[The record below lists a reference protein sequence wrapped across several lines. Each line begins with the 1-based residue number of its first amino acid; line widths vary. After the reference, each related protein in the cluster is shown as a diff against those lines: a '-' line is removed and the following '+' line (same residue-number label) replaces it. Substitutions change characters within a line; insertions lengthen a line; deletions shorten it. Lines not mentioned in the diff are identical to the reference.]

1 MRDLFLV
8 SFPILSSIIITPLIG
23 ALIALFVK
31 GEEKAISKNVRE
43 LALWTTL
50 VELVL
55 VIILIIQFDFNN
67 SNFQFIEK
75 KSILDKFSIS
85 YHLGVDAISLIFIL
99 LTTFLFPLCFFYTKL
114 SIKFRTREFV
124 IAMLFLEAL
133 TIGVFCSLDIV
144 LFYIFFESLLIP
156 MFLIIGIWG
165 GKNRIFSSFKF
176 FLYTLAGSVFFL
188 ISIIFMAYTSNTTS
202 IIELDN
208 YYFDVHVQKWLWLGM
223 FLSFAIK
230 VPMWPFHTWL
240 PDAHVEAPTI
250 GSMILAGILLK
261 VGGFAFLRISL
272 PILPEAS
279 SYFSTFV
286 VLLSAIAVIY
296 TSLVAFAQTDIKKLI
311 AYSSVA
317 HMGYVT
323 AGIFSISEVGIQ
335 GSLFQMISHGIVSAG
350 LFLSIGIL
358 YERTGSRT
366 LNDYNLLIKS
376 MPIFSV
382 LFIILV
388 LSSVGLPGT
397 SGFIGE
403 LLVVLGIFKNFLIFG
418 LFVSSGIILGAIYM
432 MSLVRKIIF
441 TIDKGI
447 IETELTD
454 LKGLEISLML
464 CLVAFTLLLGLY
476 PNIILSFT
484 ETSTINLLTNFK

>member
-1 MRDLFLV
+1 VVNMA
-8 SFPILSSIIITPLIG
+8 SFPLLSSIIIVPLIG
-23 ALIALFVK
+23 AFIAFLIK
-31 GEEKAISKNVRE
+31 GEEKNISKNLRE
-43 LALWTTL
+43 LAIWTSL
-50 VELVL
+50 VELIL
-55 VIILIIQFDFNN
+55 SIILVFQFDFSNN
-67 SNFQFIEK
+67 NFQFIEEK
-75 KSILDKFSIS
+75 NILTKFDIS
-85 YHLGVDAISLIFIL
+85 YYLGIDAISLIFIL
-99 LTTFLFPLCFFYTKL
+99 LTTTLFPICFIYTKL
-114 SIKFRTREFV
+114 SITFRTREFV
-124 IAMLFLEAL
+124 IAMLILQAL
-133 TIGVFCSLDIV
+133 IIGVFCSLDIV

-188 ISIIFMAYTSNTTS
+188 ISIIVIAYTSNTTS
-202 IIELDN
+202 IPQLDS
-208 YYFDVHVQKWLWLGM
+208 YYFDTYLQKWLWMGM

-250 GSMILAGILLK
+250 GSMILAGVLLK
-261 VGGFAFLRISL
+261 VGAFAFLRISL

-279 SYFSTFV
+279 SYFSNYV
-286 VLLSAIAVIY
+286 IILSAIAVIY
-296 TSLVAFAQTDIKKLI
+296 TSIVAFAQTDIKKLI

-323 AGIFSISEVGIQ
+323 AGIFSITKIGIQ

-350 LFLSIGIL
+350 LFLSIGLL
-358 YERTGSRT
+358 YERTKSRIM
-366 LNDYNLLIKS
+366 NDYNLLIKT

-382 LFIILV
+382 FFVILV

-403 LLVVLGIFKNFLIFG
+403 LLVVIGVFKNFMILGFLISTG
-418 LFVSSGIILGAIYM
+418 LILGAIYM

-441 TIDKGI
+441 TSSNNITITK
-447 IETELTD
+447 TTD
-454 LKGLEISLML
+454 LNSVEILLML
-464 CLVAFTLLLGLY
+464 FLVFFTLLLGLI
-476 PNIILSFT
+476 PNIILNIT
-484 ETSTINLLTNFK
+484 EISVIKLLTNFK